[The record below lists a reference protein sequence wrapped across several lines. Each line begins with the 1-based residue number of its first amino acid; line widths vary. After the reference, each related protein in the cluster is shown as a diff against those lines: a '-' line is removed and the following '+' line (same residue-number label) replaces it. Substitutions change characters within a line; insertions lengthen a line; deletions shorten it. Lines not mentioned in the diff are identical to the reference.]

1 MASFDV
7 VIVGAGIAGGL
18 LARQLRLTYPEL
30 SLLVL
35 DARTAMD
42 DLKVGESTVEV
53 ATSYM
58 VRRLNL
64 GTYLYQHQLPKNGLR
79 FFFDNEEKN
88 LPITEMSEIGSDHMP
103 FHPSF
108 QLERAKLEADLV
120 LMNRASGASVEL
132 GAKVLDLTIEPQGEH
147 QVLYEKG
154 GEKHQVSCR
163 FLCDASGRR
172 QLICRKLGLVVQKE
186 TRLNTGAAWG
196 RYRNV
201 AGLDAITDKP
211 FRERVRYTSRHLS
224 TNHMMY
230 DGYWIWFIPLSGDL
244 MSVGVVFDKD
254 RVAGPRNRQEFE
266 AFLGQHRSSKELMAG
281 AVFED
286 FQAYAHLP
294 YHTDLFFSKD
304 RWALTGE
311 AGAFVDPFYSPGSDF
326 IATANELITSMIG
339 MELGSADAS
348 EKDARIDT
356 YNAFYKFK
364 YESTLALYAG
374 LYPVFGSYE
383 VFRLKYL
390 LDFHNYYNLVAWPFM
405 ADKLTDLAWLRAELD
420 FAPRVLRILS
430 QMASHF
436 GKMAEFLRGRGE
448 YFAQNQGRWANGLC
462 GVAQFEQR
470 LGPELDE
477 GFRRAEVARAFGNV
491 YAAILERVLD
501 VKDLSNRARL
511 LADLGFG
518 EVLHFRDMDSAV
530 LDRLLVRL
538 GDTLAKEVRRE
549 MPQLAGLKV
558 SFDRVPQ
565 APLALRLSGIDADHP
580 DFAQALARVES
591 LWSQQGES
599 LTHIAM

>member
-7 VIVGAGIAGGL
+7 VIMGAGIAGGF
-18 LARQLRLTYPEL
+18 LARQLRLTYPKL
-30 SLLVL
+30 SVLVL
-35 DARTAMD
+35 DARAAMD

-53 ATSYM
+53 ASSYM
-58 VRRLNL
+58 VRRLQL
-64 GTYLYQHQLPKNGLR
+64 STYLYQHQLPKNGLR
-79 FFFDNEEKN
+79 FFFDNEDKS
-88 LPITEMSEIGSDHMP
+88 LPLIEMSEIGSDHMP

-120 LMNRASGASVEL
+120 GMNRASGATVEL
-132 GAKVLDLTIEPQGEH
+132 GAKVVDLTIDPDGEH
-147 QVLYEKG
+147 QVVYEKAG
-154 GEKHQVSCR
+154 SQHQVSCR

-172 QLICRKLGLVVQKE
+172 QLICRKLGLPIKKE
-186 TRLNTGAAWG
+186 TRLNTGAAWA

-201 AGLDAITDKP
+201 QGLDAVNDRA

-244 MSVGVVFDKD
+244 MSVGVVYDKD
-254 RVAGPRNRQEFE
+254 RVEGPRTRQELE
-266 AFLGQHRSSKELMAG
+266 ASLDRHRSSKDLMAG

-294 YHTDLFFSKD
+294 YTTDLFFSKD

-326 IATANELITSMIG
+326 IATANELITSLIG
-339 MELGSADAS
+339 MELGGADAS
-348 EKDARIDT
+348 EKDARVEA

-436 GKMAEFLRGRGE
+436 GKMADFLREKGE
-448 YFAQNQGRWANGLC
+448 YFAQNRGRWANGLC
-462 GVAQFEQR
+462 GVSQFEQR

-477 GFRRAEVARAFGNV
+477 AFRRAEVARAFGNV
-491 YAAILERVLD
+491 YATILERVLD
-501 VKDLSNRARL
+501 LKDLSNRARL

-518 EVLHFRDMDSAV
+518 EVLHFRDMDAAV
-530 LDRLLVRL
+530 LDRLLARL
-538 GDTLAKEVRRE
+538 GDKLAKEIRLE
-549 MPQLAGLKV
+549 MPHLAGLKV
-558 SFDRVPQ
+558 RFDRVPQ
-565 APLALRLSGIDADHP
+565 APLALRLSGIAEDHP
-580 DFAQALARVES
+580 DFAQALARAES
-591 LWSQQGES
+591 LWGQEGQS